1 MTRYVPRPYQPA
13 ITNHI
18 IDNPRCNVFA
28 GMGVGKTPATLEAI
42 STLLLLGEVQRV
54 LIVAPK
60 RVAVSTWPGEIA
72 NFKGSFGHLT
82 MAVAVGSDKERRAAI
97 ESSARIVTI
106 NFDNLTWL
114 VENYGATW
122 PFDMVVA
129 DEASRLKG
137 LRVSIQ
143 TSKTGKRFLTGQ
155 GASRAKAL
163 ARVAFTRITRFV
175 SLTGTP
181 APNGLQDLWGI
192 CFFSDAGKRLGTSF
206 TAFSH
211 RWFRAVPGSDVKQ
224 QNIEPLPYA
233 DEQIR
238 AAIKD
243 ITIAIEA
250 RDHFDLPPLI
260 ENHIKVEL
268 PPAAMK
274 IYKEMERSLFTEIQG
289 VKIEAFNA
297 AAMTQKCIATG
308 TPVLSNRG
316 WVPIEQIV
324 DSDLLWDGK
333 QWVGH
338 GGLVSNGSR
347 VVQECWGVQMTP
359 DHKVLTTA
367 GWVEAQE
374 VNRGGKYRREEVRL
388 PDSGGTSTKFGDFE
402 VRGLASPVRLR
413 GENHSHNPA
422 APQNTRQPVAVLRVQ
437 EAGDVRGRAPH
448 TRVVESPSLSGLQSN
463 AATLLRALRQG
474 IPQIRGAGYRRVR
487 RMAHILREFFAR
499 HGGNLQFRLGTR
511 SSGQRRA
518 LLPGELPLGRPPDS
532 VQQQKPPRSCRH
544 PEWAHDRGASSPAFW
559 TESRNHVPACPQRP
573 DGGRIDQLGPAEAH
587 VYDIVNCGPRH
598 RFTVKGVNG
607 EVFLAHNCLQ
617 IASGA
622 VYTDDKGAWELI
634 YDGKI
639 EALESVV
646 EESGG
651 MPVLCFYHFKSDLAR
666 ILKAFP
672 KAVHLGDDPKII
684 ERWNAGKIQMLVAHP
699 QSAGH
704 GLSLQH
710 GSNIMCYFSSNWNL
724 EADQQAAERLGPTRQ
739 AQSGYKRPVF
749 LHRLVGAGTIEETVV
764 KRLKTKASVQDAL
777 MEAMKARGDSL

>member
-1 MTRYVPRPYQPA
+1 MTRYTPRPYQPA

-42 STLLLLGEVQRV
+42 STLLLLGEVRRV

-72 NFKGSFGHLT
+72 HFRESFGHLT
-82 MAVAVGSDKERRAAI
+82 MAVAVGTEKERRAAI
-97 ESSARIVTI
+97 ESSAQIVTI

-143 TSKTGKRFLTGQ
+143 TSKNGKKFLTGQ

-181 APNGLQDLWGI
+181 APNGLQDLWAI
-192 CFFSDAGKRLGTSF
+192 SFFSDAGKRLGTSF

-238 AAIKD
+238 SAIKD

-250 RDHFDLPPLI
+250 F
-260 ENHIKVEL
+260 
-268 PPAAMK
+268 PA
-274 IYKEMERSLFTEIQG
+274 G
-289 VKIEAFNA
+289 
-297 AAMTQKCIATG
+297 AMTQK
-308 TPVLSNRG
+308 
-316 WVPIEQIV
+316 
-324 DSDLLWDGK
+324 LL
-333 QWVGH
+333 Q
-338 GGLVSNGSR
+338 L
-347 VVQECWGVQMTP
+347 
-359 DHKVLTTA
+359 
-367 GWVEAQE
+367 
-374 VNRGGKYRREEVRL
+374 
-388 PDSGGTSTKFGDFE
+388 
-402 VRGLASPVRLR
+402 
-413 GENHSHNPA
+413 
-422 APQNTRQPVAVLRVQ
+422 
-437 EAGDVRGRAPH
+437 
-448 TRVVESPSLSGLQSN
+448 
-463 AATLLRALRQG
+463 
-474 IPQIRGAGYRRVR
+474 
-487 RMAHILREFFAR
+487 
-499 HGGNLQFRLGTR
+499 
-511 SSGQRRA
+511 SSGA
-518 LLPGELPLGRPPDS
+518 
-532 VQQQKPPRSCRH
+532 
-544 PEWAHDRGASSPAFW
+544 A
-559 TESRNHVPACPQRP
+559 
-573 DGGRIDQLGPAEAH
+573 
-587 VYDIVNCGPRH
+587 
-598 RFTVKGVNG
+598 
-607 EVFLAHNCLQ
+607 
-617 IASGA
+617 
-622 VYTDDKGAWELI
+622 YTDDKGSWELVH
-634 YDGKI
+634 DGKI

-646 EESGG
+646 EEAAG
-651 MPVLCFYHFKSDLAR
+651 MPVLVFFHFKSDLAR

-684 ERWNAGKIQMLVAHP
+684 EHWNAGKIQMLVAHP

-724 EADQQAAERLGPTRQ
+724 EADLQAQERLGPTRQ

-777 MEAMKARGDSL
+777 MEAMKDRGISP

>member
-1 MTRYVPRPYQPA
+1 MTRYTPRPYQPA

-18 IDNPRCNVFA
+18 VNNPRCNVFA

-60 RVAVSTWPGEIA
+60 RVAVSTWPGEIEH
-72 NFKGSFGHLT
+72 FRESFGHLT
-82 MAVAVGSDKERRAAI
+82 LAVAVGTDKERRAAI
-97 ESSARIVTI
+97 ESSAQLVFV
-106 NFDNLTWL
+106 NYDNMVWL
-114 VENYGATW
+114 IENYGATFN
-122 PFDMVVA
+122 FDMVVC
-129 DEASRLKG
+129 DEASRNKSA
-137 LRVSIQ
+137 RFSFQ
-143 TSKTGKRFLTGQ
+143 TSKAGKKFLTGQ
-155 GASRAKAL
+155 GGKRAKAL
-163 ARVAFTRITRFV
+163 ARVAFTRVTRFV
-175 SLTGTP
+175 NLTGTP
-181 APNGLQDLWGI
+181 APNGLVDLWGI
-192 CFFSDAGKRLGTSF
+192 CVFCDAGKRLGTTF
-206 TAFSH
+206 TSYSH

-238 AAIKD
+238 SAIKD

-289 VKIEAFNA
+289 VKIEAFSA
-297 AAMTQKCIATG
+297 AAMTQKCIASG

-316 WVPIEQIV
+316 WVPIEQIA
-324 DSDLLWDGK
+324 DSDLLWDGE

-338 GGLVSNGSR
+338 GGLISNGIK

-374 VNRGGKYRREEVRL
+374 VNHGCKYHRADVRL
-388 PDSGGTSTKFGDFE
+388 PDSCGTRTKLSDFK
-402 VRGLASPVRLR
+402 VRRLASAVCLR
-413 GENHSHNPA
+413 GENDSHNPA
-422 APQNTRQPVAVLRVQ
+422 APQDTRQPVAVLRVPK
-437 EAGDVRGRAPH
+437 ARDVRGRSRHA
-448 TRVVESPSLSGLQSN
+448 RMVEPPAISGLQSN
-463 AATLLRALRQG
+463 AATLLRALGQG
-474 IPQIRGAGYRRVR
+474 ISKIRRAGYRRVCC
-487 RMAHILREFFAR
+487 MARILREFFAR
-499 HGGNLQFRLGTR
+499 HGRDLRSGTGAR
-511 SSGQRRA
+511 SSGQRRP
-518 LLPGELPLGRPPDS
+518 LHTGELPLGGSSHS
-532 VQQQKPPRSCRH
+532 VQQQESPRSRRH
-544 PEWAHDRGASSPAFW
+544 TEGAHDRGTSGTAFRF
-559 TESRNHVPACPQRP
+559 ESRHAVSARAQRSERS
-573 DGGRIDQLGPAEAH
+573 GIDQSNATEAQ

-598 RFTVKGVNG
+598 RFVVKGANG
-607 EVFLAHNCLQ
+607 EIFLAHNCLQ

-622 VYTDDKGAWELI
+622 VYTDDKGSWELV

-651 MPVLCFYHFKSDLAR
+651 MPVLVFYHFKSDLAR

-684 ERWNAGKIQMLVAHP
+684 ERWNDGKIQMMVAHP

-724 EADQQAAERLGPTRQ
+724 EADLQAQERLGPTRQ

-764 KRLKTKASVQDAL
+764 KRLKTKASIQDAL
-777 MEAMKARGDSL
+777 MEAMKISR